1 MNPYWIEADS
11 IRLAILPRPRGNDW
25 LADDIAAARR
35 AGVDVIVSTLT
46 NEEIEELGLSDEAE
60 CCRRSNVQFLSFPI
74 ADRSLPR
81 SINDLSKFLDEVDKE
96 IRKKKSVA
104 IHCRGGIG
112 RASML
117 CACLL
122 IRHKFSADSAFER
135 IRDARGCPVPDTE
148 EQRRWVESFALRF
161 GTP

>member
-46 NEEIEELGLSDEAE
+46 NEETEELGLSDEAE

-81 SINDLSKFLDEVDKE
+81 SINDLSRFLDEVDKE
-96 IRKKKSVA
+96 IRKKRAWRSIAEAASGGHLCYARVYEFA
-104 IHCRGGIG
+104 ASSRLILHSRGYETPAG
-112 RASML
+112 AL
-117 CACLL
+117 C
-122 IRHKFSADSAFER
+122 
-135 IRDARGCPVPDTE
+135 
-148 EQRRWVESFALRF
+148 Q
-161 GTP
+161 TPKNSEGGLSPLH